1 MESVFRSAP
10 GGKVHEVYDLKG
22 SWIDRH
28 SNVQEAGGGTYKD
41 MDLHKPLRLDR
52 AVADAVLDELRRVTA
67 TPLLEQRGRTAL
79 RTPTPGVSPL

>member
-52 AVADAVLDELRRVTA
+52 AVADAVLDELRRDDDA
-67 TPLLEQRGRTAL
+67 AARTARPHSTP
-79 RTPTPGVSPL
+79 RTYPGCLTL